1 MTVLV
6 FGEALVDVVADP
18 DDPQRFTAHPG
29 GSPAN
34 LSIALARLGVQVE
47 FAGRISD
54 DRFGGL
60 IRAHLTA
67 NDVDLSYSVEAPEQ
81 TTLAIVT
88 LDENRAAEYAFYSTG
103 TADWQWTDAE
113 LPRELGPEIAA
124 VHGGSMTLAM
134 APGGEVIE
142 RFLASQRAERVVTID
157 PNVRPDIIG
166 PLDAYRVQL
175 ERWLKIADI
184 VKVSSDDL
192 AVVYGDADPL
202 AIARDWRAVEGGPSL
217 VVVTCAG
224 DGSFALL
231 DADDEPVRRA
241 PEPVTVV
248 DTVGAGDSFMAGL
261 LDALARSD
269 RLSRP
274 GLAKLTREDV
284 AAALDWATRVAG
296 VTVSRPGADPP
307 RRAEVP

>member
-6 FGEALVDVVADP
+6 FGEALVDVVVDP
-18 DDPQRFTAHPG
+18 SDPQRFTAHPG

-34 LSIALARLGVQVE
+34 LSIALARLGVHVQ

-54 DRFGGL
+54 DRFGRL
-60 IRAHLTA
+60 IRTHLTA
-67 NDVDLSYSVEAPEQ
+67 NDVDLSRSVEAREQ

-88 LDENRAAEYAFYSTG
+88 LDENQAAEYVFYSTG
-103 TADWQWTDAE
+103 TADWQWSPDE
-113 LPRELGPEIAA
+113 LPRDLGPEIAA

-142 RFLASQRAERVVTID
+142 RFLASQRSERVVTID
-157 PNVRPDIIG
+157 PNVRPDVIG
-166 PLDAYRVQL
+166 PIDAYRVQL
-175 ERWLKIADI
+175 ERWLGIADV

-192 AVVYGDADPL
+192 AVVYGSEDPL
-202 AIARDWRAVEGGPSL
+202 TVARSWIAVPGGPSL

-224 DGSFALL
+224 EGSFALL
-231 DADDEPVRRA
+231 SGEDEPVRR
-241 PEPVTVV
+241 PSVPVTVA

-261 LDALARSD
+261 LDALAHAD
-269 RLSRP
+269 LLSRP

-284 AAALDWATRVAG
+284 GAALDWATRVAA